1 MKDIRRIARK
11 PFRPLDLEALKAACL
26 KLIENKSQAKLEQLL
41 ARRKN
46 KSIWTLKDV
55 VEKCGRKVKLLLYL
69 NMYLTEIF
77 LRMIPDPRG

>member
-55 VEKCGRKVKLLLYL
+55 VEKCGRKVKLVLYL
-69 NMYLTEIF
+69 DMYLT
-77 LRMIPDPRG
+77 

>member
-55 VEKCGRKVKLLLYL
+55 VEKCGRKVKLVLYL
-69 NMYLTEIF
+69 DMYLTEIF

>member
-69 NMYLTEIF
+69 DMYLTEIF

>member
-55 VEKCGRKVKLLLYL
+55 VEKCGRKVKLVL
-69 NMYLTEIF
+69 NLDMYLTEIF

>member
-1 MKDIRRIARK
+1 MKYIRRIARK

-55 VEKCGRKVKLLLYL
+55 VEKCGRKVKLVL
-69 NMYLTEIF
+69 NLDMYLTEIF